1 MKKILY
7 DFNKERTV
15 YRVYEGEPTIPIT
28 ENLIELE
35 FIDKKPE
42 IDFTTQYFKD
52 KKEILDLEKLTYTIE
67 YIVDDKPDSNPPK
80 INRVASAKNIKKII
94 LNLCDLK
101 EAENSNRFV
110 IDGQEYY
117 MTRKAFLRNMLKIF
131 GIENDKVKKK
141 DFLLHWYFSKT
152 FSNDCIWANKVA
164 DVLGYDVEDFF
175 DMEEEMSYGD

>member
-7 DFNKERTV
+7 DFNKKRTV

-42 IDFTTQYFKD
+42 IDFATQYFKD
-52 KKEILDLEKLTYTIE
+52 KKEILDLEKLTYTLE
-67 YIVDDKPDSNPPK
+67 YIVEDKPPTMIPK
-80 INRVASAKNIKKII
+80 KRRVIATKNIKKII
-94 LNLCDLK
+94 FHVFEDN
-101 EAENSNRFV
+101 NRFV

-117 MTRKAFLRNMLKIF
+117 MTRKTFLRNIIKIF
-131 GIENDKVKKK
+131 GIENDKVQKK

-152 FSNDCIWANKVA
+152 FSNDCIWVNRYA
-164 DVLGYDVEDFF
+164 DALGYDIEEIF
-175 DMEEEMSYGD
+175 DMEKEICYGD

>member
-1 MKKILY
+1 MISQHNILKI
-7 DFNKERTV
+7 
-15 YRVYEGEPTIPIT
+15 
-28 ENLIELE
+28 
-35 FIDKKPE
+35 
-42 IDFTTQYFKD
+42 
-52 KKEILDLEKLTYTIE
+52 EKLTYTLE
-67 YIVDDKPDSNPPK
+67 YIVDDKPDSNAPK